1 MAKRRKMNWCDL
13 VDRGL
18 QWYAYFDNVLHKE
31 TGIKG
36 SMYHMDKPLS
46 NEDIAFIMQ
55 WKNTLITKGYY
66 RYNLSDSG
74 VDCIFIA
81 NKCIR

>member
-1 MAKRRKMNWCDL
+1 MAKRRKMTWYDL

-18 QWYAYFDNVLHKE
+18 QWYACFDNVLHKE
-31 TGIKG
+31 TGTKG
-36 SMYHMDKPLS
+36 SIYHMDKPL
-46 NEDIAFIMQ
+46 NDKDVAFIMQ

-66 RYNLSDSG
+66 RYNPNSKG

>member
-1 MAKRRKMNWCDL
+1 MAKRRKMDWPDL

-18 QWYAYFDNVLHKE
+18 QWYACFDNVLHKE
-31 TGIKG
+31 TGTKG

-46 NEDIAFIMQ
+46 AEDIAFIMQ
-55 WKNTLITKGYY
+55 WKNTLITKGCYK
-66 RYNLSDSG
+66 YNPSDSG